1 VPVKIVGERLGK
13 QQPVEQATI
22 IDTIERNRD
31 RVRSLVTMMISTI
44 SILFSAN
51 IAILILLVD
60 KIKSTGF
67 LPRLLGTLS
76 LVFLLVA
83 LITCMMGAFL
93 RRNYTLVSM
102 TKFINDLFSIYYRE
116 LRIVRI
122 AFSFLILGLISLFGF
137 VISIVLQKNT

>member
-1 VPVKIVGERLGK
+1 MPVKVVGERLGK
-13 QQPVEQATI
+13 QQPVDQATI

-51 IAILILLVD
+51 IAILILLID
-60 KIKSTGF
+60 KIKSAGL

-76 LVFLLVA
+76 LVFFLVA

-93 RRNYTLVSM
+93 RRAYTVVSV
-102 TKFINDLFSIYYRE
+102 TKFKHDLFSLYYSE

-122 AFSFLILGLISLFGF
+122 AFILLIVGLIILFSF
-137 VISIVLQKNT
+137 VISIVLQK